1 MRWLGIALL
10 LLAVLKHFGIEWVP
24 PADQWETW
32 NAIGA
37 LATTALLIIVG
48 SGRGPVVGA
57 VVGWWVYEEM
67 LVWLCSE
74 LQVIDWRPVAEGEQQ
89 CSARFGSHAMHISFV
104 VLGFVLSRVTRNDA
118 PRQ

>member
-1 MRWLGIALL
+1 MKWLAVALL
-10 LLAVLKHFGIEWVP
+10 VLGVLKHYGIEWVP
-24 PADQWETW
+24 LAAQAETW

-37 LATTALLIIVG
+37 LATTAVLIIVG
-48 SGRGPVVGA
+48 SGKGPVVGA
-57 VVGWWVYEEM
+57 VVGWWVYEEG

-104 VLGFVLSRVTRNDA
+104 ALGFVLSMVTRNDA
-118 PRQ
+118 RQ